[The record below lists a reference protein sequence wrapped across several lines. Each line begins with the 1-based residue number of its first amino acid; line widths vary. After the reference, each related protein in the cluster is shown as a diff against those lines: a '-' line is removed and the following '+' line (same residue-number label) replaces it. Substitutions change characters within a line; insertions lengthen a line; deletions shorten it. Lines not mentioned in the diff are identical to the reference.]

1 MPHIPHHLVLL
12 LLLLPILDRLLKL
25 WRGRR

>member
-12 LLLLPILDRLLKL
+12 LLLLPSLDRLLKL
-25 WRGRR
+25 RRGQR